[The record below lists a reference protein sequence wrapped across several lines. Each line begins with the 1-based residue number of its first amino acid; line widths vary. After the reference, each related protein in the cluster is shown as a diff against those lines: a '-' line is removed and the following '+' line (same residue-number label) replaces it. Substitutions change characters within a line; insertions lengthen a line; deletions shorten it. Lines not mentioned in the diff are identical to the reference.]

1 MPAAKKKVP
10 GNLVAIVGSDEG
22 EIKRI
27 AGERAVAM
35 APAEAGE
42 FGIEVIDGAVDTV
55 DAATQRIHQTLDAL
69 LTMPFFGGD
78 KLVWLKSAAFFADTV
93 TGRSETV
100 IEAVD
105 RLKETLEKGLP
116 DGIRFLISAIDID
129 KRRGFYKALGK
140 LGDVEIY
147 DALDTS
153 KSGWEEA
160 AGELVSQRA
169 GERGLRFTGD
179 AHELFVQFTGGDKH
193 QIDTELEKLGLYL
206 GKDGTATENHVRS
219 LVPMSRQGVVFEL
232 GNLLAKRDVHG
243 CFAML
248 DQLLQQGETPIGILL
263 VAVIPTVRNLLITK
277 DLMDRER
284 LRAPAKPWFFGGTLE
299 KLRPES
305 TAHLPRKK
313 DGGINAYSLGIAAVS
328 AHRFEMRELR
338 ELLDACLEAN
348 IRMVSSAL
356 DPKVILATLIAR
368 VAPKERRAA

>member
-1 MPAAKKKVP
+1 MPAAKKKAP

-22 EIKRI
+22 EIKRV
-27 AGERAVAM
+27 AGERAAAM
-35 APAEAGE
+35 APPDAGE

-55 DAATQRIHQTLDAL
+55 DAAVQRIHQTLDAL
-69 LTMPFFGGD
+69 LTMPFFGGE
-78 KLVWLKSAAFFADTV
+78 KLVWLKSAAFFSDTV
-93 TGRSETV
+93 AGRSETV
-100 IEAVD
+100 VEAVD

-140 LGDVEIY
+140 LADVEVY

-153 KSGWEEA
+153 KGGWEEA

-169 GERGLRFTGD
+169 SECGLRFTED
-179 AHELFVQFTGGDKH
+179 AHEIFVQFTGGDKH
-193 QIDTELEKLGLYL
+193 QIGTELEKLSLYL
-206 GKDGTATENHVRS
+206 GKDATATETHVRM

-277 DLMDRER
+277 DLMERER
-284 LRAPAKPWFFGGTLE
+284 LRPPAKPWFFGGTLE

-328 AHRFEMRELR
+328 AHRFETRELR

-348 IRMVSSAL
+348 IKMVSSAL